1 VEPVLRRF
9 VVAVLLA
16 VAQVA
21 SLASPA
27 AANSTIEQAAPIT
40 AANPTVGDNLIGD
53 SGGAFRYYAIEYP
66 GAGLPVAIVMRAQP
80 GRGTAGVATGFKVYG
95 PMGLFG
101 EAIGDDR
108 STTDSTYTLTLAH
121 GTPGTY
127 HVQVFNFISGLP
139 LSFGLTVSGLPGAP
153 AAAPADAPGPAAA
166 PPTQSE
172 SAQQPSQTTGTSF
185 TTGGL
190 LPANPTGSFAY
201 YDLEYPGGRAKMA
214 ITIGYSPIAQGS
226 EQAVGF
232 NLYARDGTLVGTSA
246 ESGRNEG
253 SATEV
258 FTLEADDAE
267 KYLLQVFNYHQSA
280 SITYTLIVT
289 GLTGPILEVGDLSS
303 PASAVLL
310 SPSVIN
316 ARGTLVGDR
325 TGRFH
330 YFLVAYPGADREVR
344 LTVTFD
350 AAPVGDQE
358 VGFNIFKDA
367 ERAGIAIGNLT
378 SSKGKRVAQLTI
390 KEVDAR
396 TFGIQVYNY
405 SPGQA
410 VRYLINVQGL

>member
-1 VEPVLRRF
+1 VLRRF
-9 VVAVLLA
+9 VLAALLTA
-16 VAQVA
+16 AQVVA
-21 SLASPA
+21 LASSA

-40 AANPTVGDNLIGD
+40 AANPSVGDNLIGD
-53 SGGAFRYYAIEYP
+53 SGGAFRYYAIDYP
-66 GAGLPVAIVMRAQP
+66 GGGLPVAIVMRAQP

-127 HVQVFNFISGLP
+127 HIQVFNFISGLP
-139 LSFGLTVSGLPGAP
+139 FSFGLTVSGLPGAP
-153 AAAPADAPGPAAA
+153 APEAAPGPASA

-172 SAQQPSQTTGTSF
+172 SPQQPSQTTGTSF

-201 YDLEYPGGRAKMA
+201 YDLDYPGGRAKMS

-232 NLYARDGTLVGTSA
+232 HLYARDGTLIGTSA
-246 ESGRNEG
+246 ESGRNES
-253 SATEV
+253 SATEA

-280 SITYTLIVT
+280 AITYTLIVT
-289 GLTGPILEVGDLSS
+289 GLTGPVLEVGDLSS

-310 SPSVIN
+310 NPSVIN
-316 ARGTLVGDR
+316 ARGTLTGDR

-330 YFLVAYPGADREVR
+330 YFLLAYPGADREVR
-344 LTVTFD
+344 VTVTFD

-358 VGFNIFKDA
+358 VGFNIFKEA

-410 VRYLINVQGL
+410 VPYLINVQGL